1 MFVKTD
7 GLWASEYPFRLA
19 PEIMKNWHL
28 NLVSCVAIVL
38 AMGVSAAF
46 GDARPIDSLVRAN
59 SLSQAQLDQ
68 IEDFAKFYCNNLSSG
83 DIKLVESA
91 KKQIIK
97 HARSPLSSLY
107 FRSVYSRRLIPHL
120 KPVIDGESPHA
131 AVNALQIVGFLG
143 TDEALNVIEDHI
155 NIDNEESFAKR
166 LWAVKAFVVAVENGN
181 PTANQLNPVLRQLGM
196 ACKTETQPMI
206 LQSQFSAIS
215 KVNSTIAREVLLD
228 ALTTRLE
235 DLEKEDKPSVLM
247 AAIYPALIALRD
259 QYLSP
264 ALAPNAQRAFGAKIA
279 PSLCK
284 VFNVSLAHWDATQLD
299 AKVKNQFASSYW
311 GANRVAEGFLKTI
324 VRKLGSPKAPP
335 RTQIADAWVDGDKA
349 RFESDHKTW
358 HKIVSQPPY
367 SK

>member
-7 GLWASEYPFRLA
+7 GLWAAEYPFCLA

-46 GDARPIDSLVRAN
+46 GDARPIDSLVRAT
-59 SLSQAQLDQ
+59 SFSQAQLGQ
-68 IEDFAKFYCNNLSSG
+68 IEDFVSFYCNNLSSG
-83 DIKLVESA
+83 DTNLVESA
-91 KKQIIK
+91 KKQLIK
-97 HARSPLSSLY
+97 HARSPLSSPNFLWA
-107 FRSVYSRRLIPHL
+107 YSRRLIPHL
-120 KPVIDGESPHA
+120 EPVIDGESPYA

-155 NIDNEESFAKR
+155 NIDDEESFAKR
-166 LWAVKAFVVAVENGN
+166 LWAVKAFVVAVDNGTL
-181 PTANQLNPVLRQLGM
+181 TANQLNPVLRQLGM
-196 ACKTETQPMI
+196 ACKTEPQPMI

-228 ALTTRLE
+228 ALTARLE

-247 AAIYPALIALRD
+247 AAIYPALIAIRD
-259 QYLSP
+259 QYLNP

-284 VFNVSLAHWDATQLD
+284 VFNVSLAHWDTTQLD
-299 AKVKNQFASSYW
+299 AKVKNQFTSSYW
-311 GANRVAEGFLKTI
+311 GANRVAEGFLKNI
-324 VRKLGSPKAPP
+324 AKKLGSPQATPQ
-335 RTQIADAWVDGDKA
+335 TQLADAWMKGDKS
-349 RFESDHKTW
+349 RFEAE
-358 HKIVSQPPY
+358 HKIWHDIVSRPPY